1 MNVRVNDN
9 HEGIIDLTVS
19 VPNIERLNELI
30 TKLKTIKM
38 VESIYRVKS

>member
-1 MNVRVNDN
+1 MRAIVQKVKKASV
-9 HEGIIDLTVS
+9 TVS